1 MLKLKYY
8 FDNIDMV
15 HAMLNSR
22 QESCGQYNPQR
33 ERNFIEKNNIISSW
47 HRQVVLCSKVNLN
60 SMILNQIR
68 ERKVKVTED
77 NP

>member
-47 HRQVVLCSKVNLN
+47 HRLCSVLKSQFKLHDIE
-60 SMILNQIR
+60 SDKR
-68 ERKVKVTED
+68 EESKSYWR
-77 NP
+77 